1 MNKWLTRFSQY
12 LQQTKKAS
20 PNTLEAY
27 IRDIRNYLSHLQEKG
42 IKQLERTTENDV
54 QMYLSALEQQGRA
67 PSTLARHLASLKAFY
82 TFLWEERVVSGN
94 LCAHVSLPRAVKRA
108 PHTLTVEEIE
118 RLLNAPDVNTLMG
131 QRNKAMLEL
140 LYATGIRVSELVSL
154 NVTDVNQKLSILKCT
169 GTNGLE
175 RIIPL
180 GKAALN
186 ILDKYLNHTRPVL
199 IKTRQEQAL
208 FINMQGKR
216 LTRQGFWKI
225 LKKCGEQCG
234 LAERLTPN
242 VLRHSFASHMLE
254 GGADLRVVQQL
265 MGHADLATTQSYA
278 NRSQA
283 RIKDTYLRSHPR
295 A

>member
-1 MNKWLTRFSQY
+1 MNEWLTRFGQY
-12 LQQTKKAS
+12 LQQAKQAS
-20 PNTLEAY
+20 PNTLESY

-42 IKQLERTTENDV
+42 IRQIDRTTESDV
-54 QMYLSALEQQGRA
+54 QTYLSALEQQGRA

-82 TFLWEERVVSGN
+82 TFLWEEQIVSGN
-94 LCAHVSLPRAVKRA
+94 PCARVSLPRAVKRT
-108 PHTLTVEEIE
+108 PHTLTIEEIE
-118 RLLNAPDVNTLMG
+118 RLLSTPDTSTLMG
-131 QRNKAMLEL
+131 QRNKAMFEL
-140 LYATGIRVSELVSL
+140 LYATGIRVTELVSL

-169 GTNGLE
+169 GAKGLE

-180 GKAALN
+180 GHVALN
-186 ILDKYLNHTRPVL
+186 SLDKYLNHTRPAL

-208 FINMQGKR
+208 FINMHGKR

-225 LKKCGEQCG
+225 LKDSGEQCG

-242 VLRHSFASHMLE
+242 VLRHSFATHMLE
-254 GGADLRVVQQL
+254 RGADLRIVQQL

-283 RIKDTYLRSHPR
+283 RIKDTYLKSHPR